1 MLRVTSARLTR
12 QLERPVGTLS
22 RIGERT
28 LFCGKAIV
36 GAAAAAAHYRREI
49 VGLIAE
55 ISMGAG
61 TLALIGAEADLSGQ
75 LEVGI
80 DYR

>member
-1 MLRVTSARLTR
+1 MLRATYPRLTR

-22 RIGERT
+22 RIGDHT
-28 LFCGKAIV
+28 LSYGKAIV
-36 GAAAAAAHYRREI
+36 GAPRAAAHYRREL
-49 VGLIAE
+49 VRLIAE

-61 TLALIGAEADLSGQ
+61 TLALIGAEADLSWQ
-75 LEVGI
+75 LEVGV